1 MKKMKKTIVTF
12 MLAAGIV
19 LMPASEIST
28 TTVVY
33 AKPQMVYVTPTGKKY
48 HAHKCGRGTYTKAKL
63 SDAKKRGLTPCKNCY
78 S

>member
-1 MKKMKKTIVTF
+1 MKKMKKAIVTF

-28 TTVVY
+28 KTVVY

-63 SDAKKRGLTPCKNCY
+63 SDAKKRGLTPCKKCY